1 MPAAAAAAA
10 HSVVF
15 CASVTAASPPPPP
28 PPPSSSSSM
37 ATAAA
42 SRLLSPGLS
51 VSTSFDTGLPTTT
64 TAPPAAAAV
73 NRPPH
78 VVNNHHHHQHLLAA
92 PTKRNSNNNSPSP
105 SPLTPT
111 IEALLWKIDLV
122 DQAGC
127 ADLAVIDEEEDN
139 NAMTVTAAAAVHR
152 GGGSAAAAA
161 AAALVVADA
170 VAADP
175 RRDLVVET
183 PKSTISPAAANTEP
197 AAAVAVAV
205 AATAAEAELMGSRR
219 SSDSSTTSCTSSST
233 TTTTTT
239 TSTSSSDAFTC
250 TALRRETASTLPP
263 PQTQTGKPP
272 LAERRRS
279 RSNSHSELAKTAVGL
294 RQIARKIGRAQL
306 IWDQQP
312 KTVLLV
318 TKIHDEQLVRITHQ
332 VAKWLAQEM
341 DLTVLVE
348 NRMENDPA
356 FNLIGLRESLLPR
369 EDKIRFWDNAFC
381 ASAAG
386 AASVDFLIT
395 LGGDGTVLYAAWLF
409 QQKCPPI
416 IPFRLGSLGFLTT
429 FDFGTFRKS
438 VSDLVLGPG
447 LQKGLRMNFR
457 MRFSCTVVRHD
468 PSINFNTPAYGGGAH
483 GDTFEILND
492 LTIDRGPSP
501 FMSQLELYGNENH
514 LTTIHADGLTISTP
528 TGSTAYS
535 LSSGG
540 SLVHPDVSAILVTPI
555 CPHTLSFRPM
565 ILPDTMEVRIAV
577 PDDSRAT
584 AFASFDGRKRVCLG
598 RGDAVVVRAGV
609 WPVPTVCWED
619 QSKDWFK
626 GLERCLGW
634 NKRERQKGL
643 VGGGE
648 TGMDG
653 IVW

>member
-1 MPAAAAAAA
+1 MPATNSPPTLDVSCAQPQGLL
-10 HSVVF
+10 F
-15 CASVTAASPPPPP
+15 CASFSAASSAT
-28 PPPSSSSSM
+28 PSSSTSS
-37 ATAAA
+37 TS
-42 SRLLSPGLS
+42 SRLGLVSPGLS
-51 VSTSFDTGLPTTT
+51 VTTFNLSAASAGAAGT
-64 TAPPAAAAV
+64 ATASAGAGKNAPPAVRARDAEKTADHSAGVSAEAAATA
-73 NRPPH
+73 NRPH
-78 VVNNHHHHQHLLAA
+78 IVNNLLA
-92 PTKRNSNNNSPSP
+92 PNKRHFTGGNSPSP

-127 ADLAVIDEEEDN
+127 DLAVIDEED
-139 NAMTVTAAAAVHR
+139 AAAHKPPAL
-152 GGGSAAAAA
+152 AAN
-161 AAALVVADA
+161 ADQ
-170 VAADP
+170 
-175 RRDLVVET
+175 LVET
-183 PKSTISPAAANTEP
+183 PTSSLDQPTAAP
-197 AAAVAVAV
+197 V
-205 AATAAEAELMGSRR
+205 AAGARVAQAAEAELVGSRR
-219 SSDSSTTSCTSSST
+219 SSDSSTTSSIITD
-233 TTTTTT
+233 
-239 TSTSSSDAFTC
+239 SSDDHTTASA
-250 TALRRETASTLPP
+250 ALRREVAAAPSPMSA
-263 PQTQTGKPP
+263 TGKPP

-294 RQIARKIGRAQL
+294 RHIARKIGRAQL
-306 IWDQQP
+306 IWDHQP
-312 KTVLLV
+312 QTVLLV
-318 TKIHDEQLVRITHQ
+318 TKIHDEQLIRITHQ

-341 DLTVLVE
+341 GLTVLVE
-348 NRMENDPA
+348 DRMENDPV
-356 FNLIGLRESLLPR
+356 FNLPGLREQLRATEASADKS
-369 EDKIRFWDNAFC
+369 DKIRFWNNEFC
-381 ASAAG
+381 ASASG

-429 FDFGTFRKS
+429 FDFSNFRKS

-468 PSINFNTPAYGGGAH
+468 TTADYTAHGGGAH
-483 GDTFEILND
+483 GETFEILND

-619 QSKDWFK
+619 QSRDWFK

-653 IVW
+653 IPW

>member
-1 MPAAAAAAA
+1 MPATNSPPTLDTSCAQPPGLL
-10 HSVVF
+10 F
-15 CASVTAASPPPPP
+15 CASFSAASSST
-28 PPPSSSSSM
+28 PSSSSSS
-37 ATAAA
+37 
-42 SRLLSPGLS
+42 SRLGLVSPGLS
-51 VSTSFDTGLPTTT
+51 VTTFNLAAASASSSSGAAAT
-64 TAPPAAAAV
+64 AASAGVGKSAPPTENTADNSATAVSAEAAAAA
-73 NRPPH
+73 NRPH
-78 VVNNHHHHQHLLAA
+78 IINNLLA
-92 PTKRNSNNNSPSP
+92 PNKRHFAGGNSPSP

-127 ADLAVIDEEEDN
+127 DLAVIDEEDAAAAHKSPAALAA
-139 NAMTVTAAAAVHR
+139 NAGQLVETPTSALDQPTAAAAAPP
-152 GGGSAAAAA
+152 SAAASAR
-161 AAALVVADA
+161 VAQ
-170 VAADP
+170 
-175 RRDLVVET
+175 
-183 PKSTISPAAANTEP
+183 
-197 AAAVAVAV
+197 
-205 AATAAEAELMGSRR
+205 AAEAELVGSRR
-219 SSDSSTTSCTSSST
+219 SSDSSTTSSIST
-233 TTTTTT
+233 D
-239 TSTSSSDAFTC
+239 SSDEHISASA
-250 TALRRETASTLPP
+250 ALRREVVAAAPSPM
-263 PQTQTGKPP
+263 QATGKPP

-294 RQIARKIGRAQL
+294 RHIARKIGRAQL
-306 IWDQQP
+306 IWDHQP
-312 KTVLLV
+312 QTVLLV
-318 TKIHDEQLVRITHQ
+318 TKIHDEQLIRITHQ

-341 DLTVLVE
+341 GLTVLVE
-348 NRMENDPA
+348 DRMENDPV
-356 FNLIGLRESLLPR
+356 FNLPGLREQLSSADDASADKS
-369 EDKIRFWDNAFC
+369 DKIRFWNNEFC
-381 ASAAG
+381 ASADG

-429 FDFGTFRKS
+429 FDFSNFRKS

-468 PSINFNTPAYGGGAH
+468 TTADYSAHGGGAH
-483 GDTFEILND
+483 GETFEILND

-577 PDDSRAT
+577 PEDSRAT

-653 IVW
+653 IPW